1 MSVLAMI
8 LLIAGGLVCFGTGL
22 WLLVLAFQE
31 GIWWGL
37 GSLLLSPVMLV
48 FVILH
53 WDRAK
58 SPFLINLAGVAAV
71 FVGAVLLP
79 GHSPS
84 TVPASGG
91 Y

>member
-8 LLIAGGLVCFGTGL
+8 LLIVGGLISFGAGL

-53 WDRAK
+53 WSTAK
-58 SPFLINLAGVAAV
+58 VPFLVNLGGIALVI
-71 FVGAVLLP
+71 VGAMLLP
-79 GHSPS
+79 GQGPVSATGS
-84 TVPASGG
+84 
-91 Y
+91 

>member
-1 MSVLAMI
+1 MSIFFGI
-8 LLIAGGLVCFGTGL
+8 LCGLGGLICVGAGL

-31 GIWWGL
+31 SIWWGL

-53 WDRAK
+53 WNKAK
-58 SPFLINLAGVAAV
+58 VPFLINLGGVAMV
-71 FVGAVLLP
+71 ILGALMLQSESHAISAP
-79 GHSPS
+79 G
-84 TVPASGG
+84 

>member
-1 MSVLAMI
+1 MI
-8 LLIAGGLVCFGTGL
+8 LLIAGLLVSLGAGL

-31 GIWWGL
+31 SIWWGL

-53 WDRAK
+53 WQQAK
-58 SPFLINLAGVAAV
+58 RPFLINLGGVALMI
-71 FVGAVLLP
+71 VGVL
-79 GHSPS
+79 GGQSQG
-84 TVPASGG
+84 PATTG